1 MMLRQHAFRQKN
13 IRRHTRSSKGKKQ
26 NDNTDVKGRKDAAQS
41 HDYKGKAQNI
51 NDDRGRPLSKEK
63 KKTPGTKPMKD

>member
-26 NDNTDVKGRKDAAQS
+26 NDNTDVKGRKYAALS

-51 NDDRGRPLSKEK
+51 NDDTAR
-63 KKTPGTKPMKD
+63 

>member
-1 MMLRQHAFRQKN
+1 MMLNRQHAFRQKN

-26 NDNTDVKGRKDAAQS
+26 NDNTDVKGRKDAALC

-51 NDDRGRPLSKEK
+51 NDDTAR
-63 KKTPGTKPMKD
+63 

>member
-26 NDNTDVKGRKDAAQS
+26 NDNTDVKGRKDAALC

-51 NDDRGRPLSKEK
+51 NDDTAR
-63 KKTPGTKPMKD
+63 